1 MFSHVLR
8 NRVFSRVL
16 RRRLINS
23 WRPLE
28 PIVLLTLIFAAIL
41 VVVGLISLILQDA
54 HAIVIAIDFVV
65 GALLFLMGR
74 WMIRRPQASAPR
86 AIVVALITVG
96 SFVGIAFSPFPAAR
110 SAGMILPVLFAVVA
124 SGRIFPIVF
133 YPLVVVI
140 GLHLNL
146 SSTQNPSPNLNPQT
160 YTGFE
165 FGFALLLFLVMW
177 SIREHAAWQGAQRAD
192 AAAKLQQEQILTT
205 FMRFIAHELRGTAAV
220 LSALA
225 PTLETRLTAPP
236 QEWTQIDGQAAYTA
250 YADTTKRI
258 NDLLQR
264 LLIITRT
271 GVLSA
276 EQIQP
281 VALAPL
287 LLDAANEIRALD
299 VPVEITLDV
308 PPDLAVVADAAYLS
322 MACTTALRNAAEAMQ
337 LSDDRLIAI
346 RVLQSDRYTTLRI
359 EDSGPGF
366 PPQLLTQLQS
376 RGTESAL
383 PVGMFTTKVS
393 GTGLGLPLMDRVAR
407 LHNGYFSYGNLPQRG
422 AWIQLVLPNTQ
433 ATPAPDHQPRAEAGI
448 ETLTTQEL

>member
-8 NRVFSRVL
+8 QRGLSQVI
-16 RRRLINS
+16 RRRLINN

-41 VVVGLISLILQDA
+41 VIVGTISLILQDA

-65 GALLFLMGR
+65 GALLYFMGR
-74 WMIRRPQASAPR
+74 WMIRSPQAVAPR
-86 AIVVALITVG
+86 AIVVALITIG
-96 SFVGIAFSPFPAAR
+96 SFIGIAFSPFPAAR

-140 GLHLNL
+140 GLHLNFRPNE
-146 SSTQNPSPNLNPQT
+146 NPSPNLDPST

-205 FMRFIAHELRGTAAV
+205 FMRFIAHELRGTTAV

-225 PTLETRLTAPP
+225 PTLKTRLTASP

-264 LLIITRT
+264 LLIITRS
-271 GVLSA
+271 GVLSS

-287 LLDAANEIRALD
+287 LLEAANEIRALD
-299 VPVEITLDV
+299 LPVEITLDV
-308 PPDLAVVADAAYLS
+308 APDLKVVADPAYLS
-322 MACTTALRNAAEAMQ
+322 MALTTALRNAAEAMQ
-337 LSDDRLIAI
+337 LSEDPAIMI
-346 RVLQSDRYTTLRI
+346 RVLQTECYTTIRI

-366 PPQLLTQLQS
+366 PPQILTQLQAL
-376 RGTESAL
+376 GTESAL
-383 PVGMFTTKVS
+383 PVGMFTTKIS

-407 LHNGYFSYGNLPQRG
+407 LHHGYFNYGNLPQRG
-422 AWIQLVLPNTQ
+422 AWIQLVLPNTPAEG
-433 ATPAPDHQPRAEAGI
+433 ATEHTLPDEPSIATI
-448 ETLTTQEL
+448 TT

>member
-8 NRVFSRVL
+8 HRVFSRVV

-28 PIVLLTLIFAAIL
+28 PIVLLTLIFAGIL
-41 VVVGLISLILQDA
+41 VIVGTISLILRDA
-54 HAIVIAIDFVV
+54 DPIVIAIDFVV
-65 GALLFLMGR
+65 GGLLYFMGR
-74 WMIRRPQASAPR
+74 WMIHSPQAVAPR
-86 AIVVALITVG
+86 AIVVALITIG
-96 SFVGIAFSPFPAAR
+96 SFVGISFSPFPAAR

-133 YPLVVVI
+133 YPLVVLL
-140 GLHLNL
+140 GLHL
-146 SSTQNPSPNLNPQT
+146 SPGENPSPNLDPRR

-205 FMRFIAHELRGTAAV
+205 FMRFIAHELRGTTAV

-225 PTLETRLTAPP
+225 PTLKTRLTAVP

-250 YADTTKRI
+250 YADTTKRM

-264 LLIITRT
+264 LLIVTRS
-271 GVLSA
+271 GVLSP

-287 LLDAANEIRALD
+287 LLEAANEIRALD
-299 VPVEITLDV
+299 IPVEITLDV
-308 PPDLAVVADAAYLS
+308 PPDLEVVADPAYLS

-337 LSDDRLIAI
+337 IADDPAITI
-346 RVLQSDRYTTLRI
+346 RVLQSERYTTIRI

-366 PPQLLTQLQS
+366 PLQLLTQLQS
-376 RGTESAL
+376 LGTESAL
-383 PVGMFTTKVS
+383 PVGMFTTKIS

-407 LHNGYFSYGNLPQRG
+407 LHHGHFNYGNLPKRG
-422 AWIQLVLPNTQ
+422 AWIQIMLPH
-433 ATPAPDHQPRAEAGI
+433 TPAERATEHELRDKTSIATI
-448 ETLTTQEL
+448 TT

>member
-8 NRVFSRVL
+8 HRVFSHVL
-16 RRRLINS
+16 RRHLINS

-28 PIVLLTLIFAAIL
+28 PMVLLTLIFAGIL
-41 VVVGLISLILQDA
+41 VVVGMISLILNDA
-54 HAIVIAIDFVV
+54 HEIVIAIDFVF
-65 GALLFLMGR
+65 GGLMFLMGR
-74 WMIRRPQASAPR
+74 WMIRSPQAIAPR
-86 AIVVALITVG
+86 AIVVTLITIG
-96 SFVGIAFSPFPAAR
+96 SFVGIAFSEFPAAR
-110 SAGMILPVLFAVVA
+110 SAGMILPILFAVVA

-133 YPLVVVI
+133 YPLVVLI
-140 GLHLNL
+140 SLRLNL
-146 SSTQNPSPNLNPQT
+146 RPNLEPQT

-177 SIREHAAWQGAQRAD
+177 SIRGHAAWQGAQRAD

-205 FMRFIAHELRGTAAV
+205 FMRFIAHELRGTTAV

-225 PTLETRLTAPP
+225 PTLKTRLTAMP

-271 GVLSA
+271 GVLSP

-287 LLDAANEIRALD
+287 LLEAANEIRALD

-308 PPDLAVVADAAYLS
+308 PPDLEVVADPAYLS

-337 LSDDRLIAI
+337 LSEHRVIAI
-346 RVLQSDRYTTLRI
+346 RVLQSEHDTTIRI

-366 PPQLLTQLQS
+366 PPHLLTQLQS
-376 RGTESAL
+376 LGTESAL
-383 PVGMFTTKVS
+383 PVGIFTTKVS

-407 LHNGYFSYGNLPQRG
+407 LHHGYFSYGNLPKRG
-422 AWIQLVLPNTQ
+422 AWIQMVLPNT
-433 ATPAPDHQPRAEAGI
+433 PAEPAIDHELCDEAGI
-448 ETLTTQEL
+448 ETIST

>member
-8 NRVFSRVL
+8 HRVL
-16 RRRLINS
+16 TQVVRRRLINN

-28 PIVLLTLIFAAIL
+28 PIVLLTLIFAVIL
-41 VVVGLISLILQDA
+41 VIVGTISLILGDA
-54 HAIVIAIDFVV
+54 DPIVIAIDFVV
-65 GALLFLMGR
+65 GGLLYWMGR
-74 WMIRRPQASAPR
+74 WMIRSPQAVTPR
-86 AIVVALITVG
+86 AIVVALITIG

-124 SGRIFPIVF
+124 SGRIFPIIF
-133 YPLVVVI
+133 YPLVVMI
-140 GLHLNL
+140 GLRLNL
-146 SSTQNPSPNLNPQT
+146 EPAPDLDPRK
-160 YTGFE
+160 YTAFE

-192 AAAKLQQEQILTT
+192 AAGKLQQEQILTT
-205 FMRFIAHELRGTAAV
+205 FMRFIAHELRGTTAV

-225 PTLETRLTAPP
+225 PTLKTRLTASP

-264 LLIITRT
+264 LLIITRS
-271 GVLSA
+271 GVLSP

-287 LLDAANEIRALD
+287 LLEAANEIRALD
-299 VPVEITLDV
+299 IPVEITLDV
-308 PPDLAVVADAAYLS
+308 PPDLEVVADPAYLS

-337 LSDDRLIAI
+337 IADDPVIAI
-346 RVLQSDRYTTLRI
+346 RVIQSEHDTTIRI

-376 RGTESAL
+376 LGTESAL
-383 PVGMFTTKVS
+383 PVGMFTTKIS

-407 LHNGYFSYGNLPQRG
+407 LHHGHFNYGNLPQRG
-422 AWIQLVLPNTQ
+422 AWIQIMLPNTPAEC
-433 ATPAPDHQPRAEAGI
+433 ATEHEQPDKTSIATI
-448 ETLTTQEL
+448 TT

>member
-8 NRVFSRVL
+8 HRVFSRVI
-16 RRRLINS
+16 RRLLRN

-28 PIVLLTLIFAAIL
+28 PIVLLTLIFAVIL
-41 VVVGLISLILQDA
+41 IIVGTVSLIMRDA
-54 HAIVIAIDFVV
+54 DEIVIAIDFIV
-65 GALLFLMGR
+65 GGLLLLMGR
-74 WMIRRPQASAPR
+74 WMIRSPQAITPR
-86 AIVVALITVG
+86 VIVVALITIG
-96 SFVGIAFSPFPAAR
+96 SFIGIAFSPFPAAR

-124 SGRIFPIVF
+124 SGRIYPIIF

-140 GLHLNL
+140 GMSLNISPSQNL
-146 SSTQNPSPNLNPQT
+146 SENVNPYQ

-205 FMRFIAHELRGTAAV
+205 FMRFIAHELRGTASV

-236 QEWTQIDGQAAYTA
+236 QTLTQIDGQAAYTA

-271 GVLSA
+271 GVLSS

-299 VPVEITLDV
+299 VPVEITLDM
-308 PPDLAVVADAAYLS
+308 PPDLEVVADPAYLS

-337 LSDDRLIAI
+337 LTEHPVITI
-346 RVLQSDRYTTLRI
+346 RVFQSEHDTTIRI

-366 PPQLLTQLQS
+366 PPHLLTQLQS
-376 RGTESAL
+376 VGTESAL

-407 LHNGYFSYGNLPQRG
+407 LHNGYFSYGNLPKGG
-422 AWIQLVLPNTQ
+422 AWIQMVLPNKPAEPALDHTLRNEPNI
-433 ATPAPDHQPRAEAGI
+433 ATI
-448 ETLTTQEL
+448 TT

>member
-8 NRVFSRVL
+8 HRVLSRVV
-16 RRRLINS
+16 RRLINS

-28 PIVLLTLIFAAIL
+28 PIVLLTLIFAGIL
-41 VVVGLISLILQDA
+41 VIVGTISLILQDA
-54 HAIVIAIDFVV
+54 DPIVIAIDFVV
-65 GALLFLMGR
+65 GGLLYLMGR
-74 WMIRRPQASAPR
+74 WMIHSPQAVAPR
-86 AIVVALITVG
+86 VIVVALITIG
-96 SFVGIAFSPFPAAR
+96 SFVGISFSQFPAAR

-140 GLHLNL
+140 GMHL
-146 SSTQNPSPNLNPQT
+146 SPGENPSPKIDRQE

-205 FMRFIAHELRGTAAV
+205 FMRFIAHELRGTTAV

-225 PTLETRLTAPP
+225 PTLKTRLTAVP

-264 LLIITRT
+264 LLIITRS

-281 VALAPL
+281 VAITPL
-287 LLDAANEIRALD
+287 LLEAASEIRALD
-299 VPVEITLDV
+299 IPVEITLDV
-308 PPDLAVVADAAYLS
+308 PPDLEVIADPAYLS

-337 LSDDRLIAI
+337 VSDDPVITI
-346 RVLQSDRYTTLRI
+346 RVLQSERSTTIRI

-376 RGTESAL
+376 LGTESAL
-383 PVGMFTTKVS
+383 PVGIFTTKIS

-407 LHNGYFSYGNLPQRG
+407 LHHGYFNYGNLPKRG
-422 AWIQLVLPNTQ
+422 AWIQIVLPNIPAALAAEHELCDETSI
-433 ATPAPDHQPRAEAGI
+433 ATI
-448 ETLTTQEL
+448 TT